1 MDCLSAQLMLCSID
15 WTHLEH
21 LGSTD
26 DRLSSDVTLG
36 DHHLLSHKDLTGRDL
51 DTQITSGDHD
61 TISLLQD
68 LVKVGNTLLI
78 LNLDNDLDLGT
89 FGTEDLSDLLD
100 IITGSDEGSKD
111 HVDIVLDTECQI
123 GLVLFGKGG

>member
-1 MDCLSAQLMLCSID
+1 MDCLSAQVMLCSID

-21 LGSTD
+21 LGGTD
-26 DRLSSDVTLG
+26 DRLSSDITLG

-51 DTQITSGDHD
+51 DTQITSGNHN

-68 LVKVGNTLLI
+68 LVKVGNTLLVF
-78 LNLDNDLDLGT
+78 NLDNDLDLGT

-100 IITGSDEGSKD
+100 VVT
-111 HVDIVLDTECQI
+111 
-123 GLVLFGKGG
+123 